1 MKIQSLNDLFVEE
14 LQDLYSAEKQIL
26 EALPKM
32 AEKCASAD
40 LRQAF
45 NLHLQQSREQKRRL
59 DQIFDAIP
67 KVDRDDVT
75 CKGVK
80 GIIDEGE
87 KLMKDAK
94 DAEVRDASMIA
105 SAQRVEHYEIAGYG
119 TARTY
124 ANLLGRTDWARI
136 LQATLDEEK
145 ETDKKLTMLAEK
157 INVEARAA

>member
-1 MKIQSLNDLFVEE
+1 MKIESLNDLFVEE

-32 AEKCASAD
+32 VEKASSRE
-40 LRQAF
+40 LKQGF
-45 NLHLQQSREQKRRL
+45 ELHLQQTREQKRRL
-59 DQIFDAIP
+59 DQIFDTIP
-67 KVDRDDVT
+67 DIDRDDVT
-75 CKGVK
+75 CKGIK
-80 GIIDEGE
+80 GILDEGE

-94 DAEVRDASMIA
+94 EPDVRDAGMIA
-105 SAQRVEHYEIAGYG
+105 SAQRVEHYEMAGYG

-124 ANLLGRTDWARI
+124 AQLLNRPEWARI

-145 ETDKKLTMLAEK
+145 ETDRKLSMLAER

>member
-1 MKIQSLNDLFVEE
+1 MKIQNLNDLFVEE

-32 AEKCASAD
+32 AEKTSSTD
-40 LRQAF
+40 LRQGF
-45 NLHLQQSREQKRRL
+45 ELHLQQTREQKRRL

-67 KVDRDDVT
+67 DVDRDDVT
-75 CKGVK
+75 CKGIK

-124 ANLLGRTDWARI
+124 ANLLGRQEWARI
-136 LQATLDEEK
+136 LQTTLDEEK
-145 ETDKKLTMLAEK
+145 ETDKKLTRLAER